1 MIRLS
6 PSAREAL
13 GRDQVLVF
21 DWHRLAIC
29 CAAAGEVQLR
39 RAPVSSVE
47 HRRNYRPITSDPPG
61 SAYVHNLAFPHLASR
76 DIVVDVR
83 RRLGV
88 PHFTADL
95 PDDFGLRVSLGR
107 QT

>member
-1 MIRLS
+1 M
-6 PSAREAL
+6 
-13 GRDQVLVF
+13 
-21 DWHRLAIC
+21 
-29 CAAAGEVQLR
+29 
-39 RAPVSSVE
+39 
-47 HRRNYRPITSDPPG
+47 
-61 SAYVHNLAFPHLASR
+61 HNLAFPHLASR